1 MKRMAIVMTVSCML
15 TVLGRVCPSVA
26 QFGRAALA
34 DDQGDDGDDDDDGD
48 QGSEHVISTV
58 PA

>member
-1 MKRMAIVMTVSCML
+1 MKRMAIVMVVSCML
-15 TVLGRVCPSVA
+15 TVLGRVCPSPA
-26 QFGRAALA
+26 HFGRVAVA
-34 DDQGDDGDDDDDGD
+34 DDEGDDGDDDDDGD